1 MNRYLVSMASLS
13 AVDLVITG
21 IFIFLTGRTAVV
33 FEDISANLAILGLLN
48 TAIGA
53 WLFWPIRNHLRD
65 RRNADAALRRLQRLP
80 AWSAISAAAVTLLYC
95 GVAFLLGV
103 FTPDSQALD
112 ALPLATRILAFAWFT
127 FAYMVFYAFYTYFL
141 IGDVASTLR
150 RKLEQPGFPARAS
163 GGRIVVKLIVVFC
176 VVAIVPNLLI
186 VADLTVFSGLRA
198 AQGLSVSQ
206 TVFLDLFASVFL
218 VGVSLIFVT
227 RSLTRPVNQLMDTMK
242 GVRNGDLAVRAPVVT
257 DDEFGVLAASF
268 NAMIVAVE
276 ERAFI
281 RDTFG
286 RYVPDSIA
294 AALVAKRG
302 QLEPIL
308 TTATILYADIA
319 DFTRIAENMA
329 PARLVRMLNEYFS
342 AVIKPITRY
351 GGVVNQFQGD
361 AMLVTFNVPVDDPDH
376 ADHAVTAAMEML
388 DIVAGR
394 TFAEVDLRVRVGINT
409 GEVIAGPVGS
419 GDRVSY
425 TVYGDAVNSAARLE
439 QLGKEFGVPALVSD
453 ATVARLKRS
462 YPLEAI
468 GEVQIRG
475 KAQALTVYKLAA

>member
-21 IFIFLTGRTAVV
+21 IFIVLSGHTSVV
-33 FEDISANLAILGLLN
+33 AADIAANLLILGLLN

-53 WLFWPIRNHLRD
+53 WLFQPIRDLLIDQRD
-65 RRNADAALRRLQRLP
+65 PQAAMRRIQRLP
-80 AWSAISAAAVTLLYC
+80 ACSAISAALVTFVYC
-95 GVAFLLGV
+95 GVAFQLGV
-103 FTPDSQALD
+103 FTPDSQAL
-112 ALPLATRILAFAWFT
+112 ASVPLVTRALAFAWFA

-141 IGDVASTLR
+141 ISDVAATLR
-150 RKLEQPGFPARAS
+150 RNLDPTGDLVHAP

-186 VADLTVFSGLRA
+186 VADLTIFSELRA
-198 AQGLSVSQ
+198 AQGLSVVQ

-227 RSLTRPVNQLMDTMK
+227 RSLTLPVNQLMATMSR
-242 GVRNGDLAVRAPVVT
+242 VRDGDLAVRAPVVT
-257 DDEFGVLAASF
+257 DDELGVLATSF
-268 NAMIVAVE
+268 NAMIGAVE

-286 RYVPDSIA
+286 RYVPDSVA

-308 TTATILYADIA
+308 TTATILYTDIA
-319 DFTRIAENMA
+319 DFTRIAESMA
-329 PARLVRMLNEYFS
+329 PTRLVQMLNEYFS

-376 ADHAVTAAMEML
+376 ADHAVAAAMEML
-388 DIVAGR
+388 DVVAGR
-394 TFAEVDLRVRVGINT
+394 TFADVELRVRVGINT

-439 QLGKEFGVPALVSD
+439 QLCKEFGVRALVSE
-453 ATVARLKRS
+453 ATVGRLKRS
-462 YPLEAI
+462 YPLETI
-468 GEVQIRG
+468 GEVPIRG

>member
-21 IFIFLTGRTAVV
+21 IFIVLSGHTAVV
-33 FEDISANLAILGLLN
+33 FEDIAANLVILGLLN
-48 TAIGA
+48 TAIGV
-53 WLFWPIRNHLRD
+53 WLFRPIRDYFLD
-65 RRNADAALRRLQRLP
+65 RRDPKAAMRRLQRLP
-80 AWSAISAAAVTLLYC
+80 AWSAVSAALVTLLYC
-95 GVAFLLGV
+95 GVAFQIGV
-103 FTPDSQALD
+103 FTPDSQAI
-112 ALPLATRILAFAWFT
+112 AAVPLVTRVLAFAWFA
-127 FAYMVFYAFYTYFL
+127 FAYTVFYAFYTYFL
-141 IGDVASTLR
+141 ISDVAATLR
-150 RKLEQPGFPARAS
+150 RKPDSEGSFIRAS
-163 GGRIVVKLIVVFC
+163 GGRIVHKLIVVFC

-206 TVFLDLFASVFL
+206 TIFLDLFASVFL

-227 RSLTRPVNQLMDTMK
+227 RSLTRPVNQLMSTMRR
-242 GVRNGDLAVRAPVVT
+242 VRDGDLAVRAPVVT
-257 DDEFGVLAASF
+257 DDELGVLAASF
-268 NAMIVAVE
+268 NAMIGAVE

-286 RYVPDSIA
+286 RYVPDSVA

-302 QLEPIL
+302 QLEPVL
-308 TTATILYADIA
+308 TTATILYTDIA
-319 DFTRIAENMA
+319 DFTRIAETMA
-329 PARLVRMLNEYFS
+329 PARLVDMLNEYFS
-342 AVIKPITRY
+342 AVIKPITCY
-351 GGVVNQFQGD
+351 GGVVSQFQGD

-376 ADHAVTAAMEML
+376 ADHAVAAAVEML

-394 TFAEVDLRVRVGINT
+394 TFADVELRVRVGINT

-439 QLGKEFGVPALVSD
+439 QLCKEFGVRALVSE
-453 ATVARLKRS
+453 ATVKRLVRS
-462 YPLEAI
+462 YPLETI
-468 GEVQIRG
+468 GEVPIRG

>member
-1 MNRYLVSMASLS
+1 
-13 AVDLVITG
+13 
-21 IFIFLTGRTAVV
+21 
-33 FEDISANLAILGLLN
+33 
-48 TAIGA
+48 
-53 WLFWPIRNHLRD
+53 
-65 RRNADAALRRLQRLP
+65 
-80 AWSAISAAAVTLLYC
+80 
-95 GVAFLLGV
+95 
-103 FTPDSQALD
+103 
-112 ALPLATRILAFAWFT
+112 
-127 FAYMVFYAFYTYFL
+127 
-141 IGDVASTLR
+141 
-150 RKLEQPGFPARAS
+150 
-163 GGRIVVKLIVVFC
+163 
-176 VVAIVPNLLI
+176 
-186 VADLTVFSGLRA
+186 VFSGLRA